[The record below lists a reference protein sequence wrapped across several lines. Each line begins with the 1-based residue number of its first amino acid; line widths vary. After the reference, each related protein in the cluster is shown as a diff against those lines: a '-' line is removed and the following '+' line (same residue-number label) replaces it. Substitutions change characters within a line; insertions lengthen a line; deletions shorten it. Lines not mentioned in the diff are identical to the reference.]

1 MASPLTLREFP
12 NRPPQAR
19 PTRAANQVVPLEEV
33 RLASLP
39 RAPGSSRMIWPT
51 SILCQFPPPNK
62 DPRLVEGRR
71 LGWSDEQID
80 QKIDE
85 TEQER
90 LEWCAVGWQRYRDHQ
105 QVRDRH
111 GKRPGCPWSGPSGC
125 SSAAGV
131 SSGADCCANKA
142 GTA

>member
-19 PTRAANQVVPLEEV
+19 PTRAANRVVPLEEV

-62 DPRLVEGRR
+62 DPRLVEAMGRR
-71 LGWSDEQID
+71 LGWSDEHYG
-80 QKIDE
+80 DE
-85 TEQER
+85 WDTVGRTCVAGKQER
-90 LEWCAVGWQRYRDHQ
+90 RKPQHLV
-105 QVRDRH
+105 
-111 GKRPGCPWSGPSGC
+111 
-125 SSAAGV
+125 AGYF
-131 SSGADCCANKA
+131 
-142 GTA
+142 

>member
-19 PTRAANQVVPLEEV
+19 LTRAANRVVPLEEV

-39 RAPGSSRMIWPT
+39 RAPGSSWMIWPT

-62 DPRLVEGRR
+62 DPRLVEAKGRR

-80 QKIDE
+80 EKIDE

-90 LEWCAVGWQRYRDHQ
+90 LEWCAVGWQRYRDRQ

-111 GKRPGCPWSGPSGC
+111 GNWVPAMDVTDLIIYRGDEPGRRPS
-125 SSAAGV
+125 
-131 SSGADCCANKA
+131 
-142 GTA
+142 